1 MFVAVA
7 ALIVSL
13 VAGPAAADIT
23 GKWDGTIKGA
33 RPDGTVSE
41 DAALLILTQ
50 KDKTIT
56 GTVGGNEGDQ
66 HPIVSGSIEG
76 NKITIL
82 AKNANNDREYKLEL
96 TVEGD
101 EMKGKLSSGD
111 RSAELVAKKRKQ

>member
-1 MFVAVA
+1 MLVALA
-7 ALIVSL
+7 ALILSL
-13 VAGPAAADIT
+13 VTGPAADVT
-23 GKWDGTIKGA
+23 GKWDGTIN
-33 RPDGTVSE
+33 E
-41 DAALLILTQ
+41 DPALLILTQ

-56 GTVGGNEGDQ
+56 GSVGGSETDQ
-66 HPIVSGSIEG
+66 HPIVSGSIDG

-111 RSAELVAKKRKQ
+111 RAAELIAKKRK